1 MAPKRAQTRKSK
13 QLVVAGPKATPKATP
28 KPTPKAKAK
37 PGATKKPGA
46 GAPKAKSATTRANAQ
61 APNAKA
67 AANANAAR
75 KVEAVQK
82 SKLSAAEKAAAVD
95 KIQKAAAA
103 RAAAAARKKGK
114 LPSQEINES
123 GFGPSGIPTWA
134 LFETVEVAPSNDASL
149 NRQKQY
155 TYKTQKS
162 GKCAF
167 LREGRVLDANVDKR
181 FCGPGQVLGTTTS
194 TEKKRCYTFERFK
207 PAGGSTV
214 LRRPLTSV
222 SGPCKV
228 ATKYTPFTRNVGG
241 GYAYAPR
248 QTTANERARETAG
261 PPKPPVCA
269 AEIAAAA
276 GGAFDPVMD
285 ACFKRDMADRN
296 KPLLSRISE
305 GKWLCDADGKRP
317 KIGPHQGI
325 VYEFAK
331 MLAGSP
337 RAAVGNRRGLLVW
350 HNTGSG
356 KTVTAM
362 GIIAAFW
369 DSGRKINMCTTNANM
384 ASNNLTEY
392 AQNALLFFPAESRK
406 IFAGKPPPPPPD
418 GGSLY
423 SRGSFQHPNAGA
435 LKAWCA
441 GAGAATLKSR
451 VTTWSFWRLG
461 SIKTNEPGR
470 PTQPMRDYLHPTS
483 KDGKSLGSVL
493 IIDEAQN
500 LFKPSKSEQDR
511 EGSENLRKHLLKD
524 AAGRGD
530 IMLFSLTATP
540 GDTAQEYMSMLNI
553 VRPTGAPVLTLA
565 EVVADPTR
573 ARGLLS
579 YADIRG
585 DKTHYGTIVGG
596 PKNYEVP
603 HSPAYYAA
611 YLAAFTAAGSA
622 AKPETRDLDK
632 NPDAAKDYY
641 LKSRVA
647 GCILGKTAAKTFY
660 SDEDWDLLKKQKP
673 VPGIAVINS
682 KSEVVLSEKMKAALA
697 NAMKSQG
704 KQYVYVPDPNT
715 LKAAVSALKLAGM
728 EQFKA
733 PAPTS
738 RKVKDP
744 ETGAEKTEKVVVVK
758 DMSNKP
764 RFFAYYGGVLDG
776 ETVDSAQ
783 QKGVQNFFKSDKNLA
798 GEKLKIFVTTEYEGL
813 DLWHLRNVH
822 LVAPLPTQALDDQ
835 AVGRALRYCGHKGNA
850 TSVTVARYFGV
861 APPSEQVAEA
871 LEGAGGVTKAGKPRK
886 TRGDKLE
893 KVQAAEAELLALNEQ
908 LAKAGY
914 SERPKARDANSYVYY
929 DALRRA
935 APLEAFLTCL
945 KGVSIECGLL
955 DQIQAGPKI
964 TCGAACNV
972 KLNAAGT
979 DIQSAG
985 GSFKPAKT
993 TTTTP
998 NKPNKAPATPA
1009 PSTPAPFNVK
1019 TKTTATPTPSNGK
1032 TTKTKTTTTPTAT
1045 STKAPANAASKANAT
1060 KKPAS
1065 AAAGKTYL
1073 NKGVRVA
1080 VRPRSRSPARAP
1092 PGRRRAKTTSPGI
1105 VQQILNFLSGRAS
1118 SPPPKPKRT
1127 KYAGQTSGLRYA

>member
-1 MAPKRAQTRKSK
+1 MAPKRAAQGVKAGGVKKTKDK
-13 QLVVAGPKATPKATP
+13 QQLVLAAPKPKAPAAAAAKPKAQAKGTASTAKP
-28 KPTPKAKAK
+28 KAQTAAAKPKAKA
-37 PGATKKPGA
+37 A
-46 GAPKAKSATTRANAQ
+46 
-61 APNAKA
+61 APNASKP
-67 AANANAAR
+67 NANAAR
-75 KVEAVQK
+75 KVDAVKK
-82 SKLSAAEKAAAVD
+82 SKLTNAQKTAAID
-95 KIQKAAAA
+95 KISKAAAA
-103 RAAAAARKKGK
+103 RAGAAKRAKGVR
-114 LPSQEINES
+114 PSQEQNES
-123 GFGPSGIPTWA
+123 GFGRNGIPTWA
-134 LFETVEVAPSNDASL
+134 LFETVEVAPTNDASL

-155 TYKTQKS
+155 AYTTQKS

-167 LREGRVLDANVDKR
+167 LREGRVLDGNVDKR

-194 TEKKRCYTFERFK
+194 TEKNRCYTFERFK
-207 PAGGSTV
+207 PAGSNKV
-214 LRRPLTSV
+214 LKRPLTSV

-248 QTTANERARETAG
+248 QTTNNERARETAG

-276 GGAFDPVMD
+276 GGAFDPVTD

-296 KPLLSRISE
+296 KPLLSRIAE

-317 KIGPHQGI
+317 KIGPHQGV

-337 RAAVGNRRGLLVW
+337 RAGVGNRRGLLVW

-369 DSGRKINMCTTNANM
+369 DSGRKINLCTTTANA
-384 ASNNLTEY
+384 ASNNFTEY
-392 AQNALLFFPAESRK
+392 AKNALLFFPVESRK
-406 IFAGKPPPPPPD
+406 IFAGKAPPPPPD
-418 GGSLY
+418 GGPLY
-423 SRGSFQHPNAGA
+423 SRGSFQHPNAGP

-451 VTTWSFWRLG
+451 VSSWTFWTLG
-461 SIKTNEPGR
+461 SVQTNEPGR
-470 PTQPMRDYLHPTS
+470 ARQPMKDYLHPP
-483 KDGKSLGSVL
+483 KGSVL

-500 LFKPSKSEQDR
+500 LFKPSKAERDR
-511 EGSENLRKHLLKD
+511 EGSENLRKHLLAD
-524 AAGRGD
+524 AAGKGD
-530 IMLFSLTATP
+530 VMLFSLTATP
-540 GDTAQEYMSMLNI
+540 GDTAAEYMSMLNI

-611 YLAAFTAAGSA
+611 YLAAFTAAGAA
-622 AKPETRDLDK
+622 AKPETRDLDLA
-632 NPDAAKDYY
+632 PDGAKDYY

-647 GCILGKTAAKTFY
+647 GCMLGKTAAKPFY
-660 SDEDWDLLKKQKP
+660 SDEDWDLLKKQRP

-682 KSEVVLSEKMKAALA
+682 KSEVVLSEKMKSALA
-697 NAMKSQG
+697 NAMKGQG

-715 LKAAVSALKLAGM
+715 LKAAVSALALAGM

-738 RKVKDP
+738 RKVRDP

-783 QKGVQNFFKSDKNLA
+783 QKGVQDFFKSDKNLA

-835 AVGRALRYCGHKGNA
+835 AVGRALRYCGHKGDA

-893 KVQAAEAELLALNEQ
+893 KVKEAESQLLALNEA

-929 DALRRA
+929 DAVRRA

-955 DQIQAGPKI
+955 DQIQAGAKI
-964 TCGAACNV
+964 TCGAACKV

-979 DIQSAG
+979 DIETTGAVAFKNKAAKPSSTASPNKKSSTPTPNAPKTPTGKKTTPNAPKTPTPTGKKAPAAPKTPGKKAPAAVAG
-985 GSFKPAKT
+985 TRPKT
-993 TTTTP
+993 TTTRP
-998 NKPNKAPATPA
+998 
-1009 PSTPAPFNVK
+1009 K
-1019 TKTTATPTPSNGK
+1019 TAGPTF
-1032 TTKTKTTTTPTAT
+1032 
-1045 STKAPANAASKANAT
+1045 
-1060 KKPAS
+1060 
-1065 AAAGKTYL
+1065 L

-1080 VRPRSRSPARAP
+1080 VKPRARSRSPP
-1092 PGRRRAKTTSPGI
+1092 PRRRRGGAAPGI
-1105 VQQILNFLSGRAS
+1105 VQQIINFFSGSAA
-1118 SPPPKPKRT
+1118 PKRT
-1127 KYAGQTSGLRYA
+1127 KYAGQSSGVTYA

>member
-1 MAPKRAQTRKSK
+1 MAPKRAAQGVKAGGVKKTKTK
-13 QLVVAGPKATPKATP
+13 QLVLVAPKPKAPAAAAA
-28 KPTPKAKAK
+28 KAKATAKGPASTAK
-37 PGATKKPGA
+37 PKAPTVA
-46 GAPKAKSATTRANAQ
+46 GAKPR
-61 APNAKA
+61 AKA
-67 AANANAAR
+67 AAPNASKPNANAAR
-75 KVEAVQK
+75 KVDAVKK
-82 SKLSAAEKAAAVD
+82 SKLTNAQKTAAID
-95 KIQKAAAA
+95 KISKAAAA
-103 RAAAAARKKGK
+103 RAGAAKRAKGVR
-114 LPSQEINES
+114 PSQEKNES

-155 TYKTQKS
+155 AYTTQKS

-167 LREGRVLDANVDKR
+167 LKEGKVLDGNVDKR
-181 FCGPGQVLGTTTS
+181 FCGPGQVLGKTTS
-194 TEKKRCYTFERFK
+194 TERGKCYTFERFK
-207 PAGGSTV
+207 PAGSNKV
-214 LRRPLTSV
+214 LKRPLTSV

-248 QTTANERARETAG
+248 QTTNNERARETAG

-276 GGAFDPVMD
+276 GGAFDPVTN

-296 KPLLSRISE
+296 KPLLARIAE

-317 KIGPHQGI
+317 KIGPHQGV

-337 RAAVGNRRGLLVW
+337 RAGVGNRRGLLVW

-369 DSGRKINMCTTNANM
+369 DSGRKITLCTTTANA
-384 ASNNLTEY
+384 ASNNFTEY
-392 AQNALLFFPAESRK
+392 AKNALLFFPAESRK
-406 IFAGKPPPPPPD
+406 IFAGKAPPPPPD
-418 GGSLY
+418 GGPLY
-423 SRGSFQHPNAGA
+423 SRGSFQHPNAGP

-441 GAGAATLKSR
+441 GAGATTLKSR
-451 VTTWSFWRLG
+451 VTSKTFWTLG
-461 SIKTNEPGR
+461 SVVTND
-470 PTQPMRDYLHPTS
+470 PTDPKKANPMLNLLHPKS
-483 KDGKSLGSVL
+483 RDGKSLGSVL

-500 LFKPSKSEQDR
+500 LFKPSKNPQDR
-511 EGSENLRKHLLKD
+511 EGSENLRKHLLAD
-524 AAGRGD
+524 AAGKGD
-530 IMLFSLTATP
+530 VMLFSLTATP
-540 GDTAQEYMSMLNI
+540 GDTAAEYMSMLNI

-611 YLAAFTAAGSA
+611 YLAAFTAAGAA

-647 GCILGKTAAKTFY
+647 GCMLGKTAAKPFY
-660 SDEDWDLLKKQKP
+660 SDEDWDLLKKQRP

-682 KSEVVLSEKMKAALA
+682 KTEVVLSEKMKSALA
-697 NAMKSQG
+697 NAMKGQG

-715 LKAAVSALKLAGM
+715 LKAAVSALALAGV

-738 RKVKDP
+738 RKVRDP

-783 QKGVQNFFKSDKNLA
+783 QKGVQDFFKSDKNLA

-835 AVGRALRYCGHKGNA
+835 AVGRALRYCGHKGDA

-893 KVQAAEAELLALNEQ
+893 KVKEAESQLLALNEA

-929 DALRRA
+929 DAVRRA

-955 DQIQAGPKI
+955 DQIQAGAKI
-964 TCGAACNV
+964 TCGAACKV

-979 DIQSAG
+979 DIESGAVAFKNKAAKPSSTASPNKKSPVAPNTPNAPKKKAPAAAAKTAVAG
-985 GSFKPAKT
+985 KKTVAGKTAVPGKKAPAVPKT
-993 TTTTP
+993 TTTRP
-998 NKPNKAPATPA
+998 
-1009 PSTPAPFNVK
+1009 K
-1019 TKTTATPTPSNGK
+1019 TAGPTF
-1032 TTKTKTTTTPTAT
+1032 
-1045 STKAPANAASKANAT
+1045 
-1060 KKPAS
+1060 
-1065 AAAGKTYL
+1065 L

-1080 VRPRSRSPARAP
+1080 VKPRARSRSPP
-1092 PGRRRAKTTSPGI
+1092 PLRRRGGAAPGI
-1105 VQQILNFLSGRAS
+1105 VQQIINFFSGS
-1118 SPPPKPKRT
+1118 SPPAAPKRT
-1127 KYAGQTSGLRYA
+1127 KYAGQSSGVTYA